1 MDAPGRILSFPDLEA
16 LSDAAARIF
25 VEEAARSVAARGR
38 FAVALSGGSTPRRTY
53 QLLATE
59 RFRDRVNWQQVHIFW
74 GDERGVSPEDS
85 RSNYRLARGVLL
97 TRVPIPPENLH
108 PMAAFPSV
116 AMGAQKYEA
125 ELKAFFGQARPSF
138 DLIFLGMGADGHIAS
153 LFPGTPVLWEERHWV
168 AGVSVPDQE
177 VARVTLTSWVINLAA
192 LVVFLVAGQDKAEV
206 LKSVLEGPRE
216 TVRFPAQLIRPVSQR
231 LLWLVDQEAASLLS
245 SGIQK
250 SPGA

>member
-1 MDAPGRILSFPDLEA
+1 MDAIGRIQTFPDLEA
-16 LSDAAARIF
+16 LSAAAARIF

-74 GDERGVSPEDS
+74 GDERGVPPEDP
-85 RSNYRLARGVLL
+85 RSNYRLAREVLL
-97 TRVPIPPENLH
+97 ARVPIPPENLH
-108 PMAAFPSV
+108 PIVAFPSV

-153 LFPGTPVLWEERHWV
+153 LFPGTAVLWEERRWV

-216 TVRFPAQLIRPVSQR
+216 PVRFPAQLIRPVSQR

-245 SGIQK
+245 TKTLKI
-250 SPGA
+250 PEA

>member
-1 MDAPGRILSFPDLEA
+1 MDAFRRIRSYPDLEA
-16 LSDAAARIF
+16 LSHAAARVF
-25 VEEAARSVAARGR
+25 VEEAARSVAGRGR

-74 GDERGVSPEDS
+74 GDERGVSPEDP
-85 RSNYRLARGVLL
+85 RSNYRLAREVLL
-97 TRVPIPPENLH
+97 TRVPLPPENLH
-108 PMAAFPSV
+108 PIAAFPSV

-125 ELKAFFGQARPSF
+125 ELKAFFGQARPGF

-153 LFPGTPVLWEERHWV
+153 LFPGSSVLWEERRWV

-206 LKSVLEGPRE
+206 LQKVLEGPRE
-216 TVRFPAQLIRPVSQR
+216 PALFPAQLIRPPSRR
-231 LLWLVDQEAASLLS
+231 LLWLVDREAASLLS
-245 SGIQK
+245 PETLKTPES
-250 SPGA
+250 